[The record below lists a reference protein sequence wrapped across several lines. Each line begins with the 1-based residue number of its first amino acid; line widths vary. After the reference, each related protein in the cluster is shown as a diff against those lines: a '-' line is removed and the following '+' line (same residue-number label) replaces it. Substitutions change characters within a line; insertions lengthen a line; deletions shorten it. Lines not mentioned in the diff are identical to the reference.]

1 DFNNF
6 IHCLLFS
13 SFWCFMYMFEIII
26 IYVMFFILSR
36 KVLATYQKHQTD
48 NYKGAYELTIPHVT
62 HLHFY
67 KQYIP
72 ILYNSSI
79 MVITHFY
86 LFVHLSN
93 LLIHFQ
99 MHQNYRERLHPLM
112 GQFPDISLPYHLQI
126 AAIITNHNHLHN
138 YRGLP

>member
-1 DFNNF
+1 MSSNKF
-6 IHCLLFS
+6 ILTFS
-13 SFWCFMYMFEIII
+13 IYIFLRKIGKLKFMYMFEIII

-48 NYKGAYELTIPHVT
+48 NYKGAYELPIPHVT

-67 KQYIP
+67 TQYIP

-86 LFVHLSN
+86 LFVHLRS
-93 LLIHFQ
+93 
-99 MHQNYRERLHPLM
+99 
-112 GQFPDISLPYHLQI
+112 
-126 AAIITNHNHLHN
+126 
-138 YRGLP
+138 